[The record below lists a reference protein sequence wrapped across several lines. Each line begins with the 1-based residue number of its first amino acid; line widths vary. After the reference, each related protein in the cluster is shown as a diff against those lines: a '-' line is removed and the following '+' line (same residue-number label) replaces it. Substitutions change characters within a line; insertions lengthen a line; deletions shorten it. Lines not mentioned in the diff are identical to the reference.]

1 MSRRISSLSR
11 RRFIRISAAAAGLA
25 LVPIG
30 RASRA
35 AASFVTWRGTAL
47 GAEATMQIHHPDRNE
62 AQRLIARSLT
72 EVRRL
77 ERLFSLYQDDSAL
90 VELNKRSV
98 LVSPAP
104 ELIELLGLSQQYA
117 ALTDGAFDPTV
128 QPLWQ
133 LYAEHFSMSGADPT
147 GPSEAAVRA
156 AIARVGYCKL
166 LVSGDRIVMPNGTA
180 VTLNGIAQGYIT
192 DKVVDLLRTEGIDHS
207 LVDMGETRVIGTHPD
222 GRSWDV
228 AIADTDEPTR
238 IAAVLPI
245 VDRAVATSGAYGF
258 RFDPRGRFN
267 HLFNPATGACAR
279 LYRSVTTVADTATAA
294 DALSTAFSL
303 MPRDRIQSV
312 MRSAGIQMVYLI
324 DADGTPSRL
333 MA

>member
-1 MSRRISSLSR
+1 LTI
-11 RRFIRISAAAAGLA
+11 
-25 LVPIG
+25 VPIG
-30 RASRA
+30 RAPQA
-35 AASFVTWRGTAL
+35 GANLITWRGSAL
-47 GAEATMQIHHPDRNE
+47 GAEATLQIHHPDRNE
-62 AQRLIARSLT
+62 AQRLIVRSLT

-104 ELIELLGLSQQYA
+104 ELVELLRLSQRYA
-117 ALTDGAFDPTV
+117 TLTDGAFDPTV
-128 QPLWQ
+128 QPLWE
-133 LYAEHFSMSGADPT
+133 LYAGHFSREGADPA

-156 AIARVGYCKL
+156 AVARVGYRKL
-166 LVSGDRIVMPNGTA
+166 LVSRDRIVIPPGSA

-192 DKVVDLLRTEGIDHS
+192 DKVVDLLRAEGINHS
-207 LVDMGETRVIGTHPD
+207 LVDMGETRVMGTHPD

-228 AIADTDEPTR
+228 AIADPDEPTR
-238 IAAVLPI
+238 IATVLPI

-267 HLFNPATGACAR
+267 HLFDPATGACAC
-279 LYRSVTTVADTATAA
+279 LYRSVTTVARRATAA

-303 MPRDRIQSV
+303 MPRNRIQAV
-312 MRSAGIQMVYLI
+312 MQSAEIQMVYLI
-324 DADGTPSRL
+324 EASGKSSRL
-333 MA
+333 EA

>member
-1 MSRRISSLSR
+1 MSWQISPLSR

-35 AASFVTWRGTAL
+35 GASLVAWHGTAL
-47 GAEATMQIHHPDRNE
+47 GAEATMQIHHPDRDE

-90 VELNKRSV
+90 VELNRTGV
-98 LVSPAP
+98 MVSPAP
-104 ELIELLGLSQQYA
+104 ELVELLELSARYA
-117 ALTDGAFDPTV
+117 ELTRGAFDPTV
-128 QPLWQ
+128 QPLWE
-133 LYAEHFSMSGADPT
+133 LYAEHFLRGGADPT
-147 GPSEAAVRA
+147 GPSKAAVRA
-156 AIARVGYCKL
+156 VVARVGYRKL
-166 LVSGDRIVMPNGTA
+166 LVSGDRIAMPNGTA

-192 DKVVDLLRTEGIDHS
+192 DKVVDLLRAEGIDHS
-207 LVDMGETRVIGTHPD
+207 LVDMGETRVIGTRPD
-222 GRSWDV
+222 GLSWDV
-228 AIADTDEPTR
+228 GIAAPDEPTR
-238 IAAVLPI
+238 IAAMLPLLN
-245 VDRAVATSGAYGF
+245 RAVATSGAYGF
-258 RFDPRGRFN
+258 RFDPTGRFN
-267 HLFNPATGACAR
+267 HLFNPATGACAC

-312 MRSAGIQMVYLI
+312 MRSVGIQMVYLI

-333 MA
+333 EA

>member
-1 MSRRISSLSR
+1 MSWPISPLSR

-35 AASFVTWRGTAL
+35 GASLVAWHGTAL
-47 GAEATMQIHHPDRNE
+47 GAEATMQIHHPDRDE

-90 VELNKRSV
+90 VELNRTGV
-98 LVSPAP
+98 MVSPAP
-104 ELIELLGLSQQYA
+104 ELVELLELSARYA
-117 ALTDGAFDPTV
+117 ELTRGAFDPTV
-128 QPLWQ
+128 QPLWE
-133 LYAEHFSMSGADPT
+133 LYAKHFLRSGADPT
-147 GPSEAAVRA
+147 GPSESAVRA
-156 AIARVGYCKL
+156 VVACVGYRKL
-166 LVSGDRIVMPNGTA
+166 LVSGDRIAMPNGTA

-192 DKVVDLLRTEGIDHS
+192 DKVVDLLRARGIEHS
-207 LVDMGETRVIGTHPD
+207 LVDMGETRVIGTRPD
-222 GRSWDV
+222 GLSWDV
-228 AIADTDEPTR
+228 GIADPDEPTR
-238 IAAVLPI
+238 IAAMLPL

-258 RFDPRGRFN
+258 RFDPTGRFN
-267 HLFNPATGACAR
+267 HLFNPATGACAC
-279 LYRSVTTVADTATAA
+279 LYRSVTTVADRATAA

-312 MRSAGIQMVYLI
+312 MRSVGIQMVYLI

-333 MA
+333 EA